1 MSPSHPSRLSVRTS
15 SPRPQ
20 RRWLSRLA
28 SPLRGRLLSLGLSS
42 ALLAS
47 VAGQTGCASFV
58 ENFRPVIFGKTA
70 KDNYERGVR
79 SMKGESFIDSD
90 KYFRYI
96 LDNYPVSRYRTW
108 AELGV
113 ADSAFGRDAYLEAV
127 DAYKTFQSSHPE
139 HPKTRDGYCAYK
151 VGESYYK
158 QIPGDWFLVPPS
170 YEKDQGPVLDAAR
183 ELCDFLDHYGDSPY
197 AESARRLFA
206 ETVQRLAD
214 HELYVARYY
223 LERDKPQAAIWRL
236 EYVVTEYPG
245 ARREAEVLLLL
256 GQVYLKQDKPRD
268 ARDTFRRLTLQYPN
282 GSLAKQSQVYLDYI
296 AERFKELPPPTL
308 KPDFDVGR
316 QRTFCPNILGKSRN
330 YKAAPAAAQPG
341 AAESKPEA
349 NELMPVD

>member
-1 MSPSHPSRLSVRTS
+1 MSPSRPSRPSVRTS
-15 SPRPQ
+15 LPRSNSPR
-20 RRWLSRLA
+20 LA
-28 SPLRGRLLSLGLSS
+28 RVRAPLRDWLMSLGL
-42 ALLAS
+42 AGAMLGG
-47 VAGQTGCASFV
+47 VAGQTGCAAFV

-70 KDNYERGVR
+70 KENYERGVR
-79 SMKGESFIDSD
+79 SMKGESFLDSD
-90 KYFRYI
+90 KYFRFI

-108 AELGV
+108 AELGI

-127 DAYKTFQSSHPE
+127 DGYKTFQTSHPE

-197 AESARRLFA
+197 SENARRLFA

-282 GSLAKQSQVYLDYI
+282 GSLAKQAQVYLDYI

-316 QRTFCPNILGKSRN
+316 QRTFCPNILGKARN
-330 YKAAPAAAQPG
+330 YKAPPPG
-341 AAESKPEA
+341 ASEPKPEA
-349 NELMPVD
+349 NELLPVD